1 MRVGAGRAEVVVG
14 DELHDV
20 GRTEFG
26 NSALA
31 IEWIMV
37 GLEPFDGTH
46 GARVSRRLRVVGRER
61 TCRFGFCAG
70 VSMLNGFNAYVSQG
84 EIEIEKGRI

>member
-20 GRTEFG
+20 GRTEFVD
-26 NSALA
+26 SALA

-46 GARVSRRLRVVGRER
+46 GARASRRLRVMGRGR
-61 TCRFGFCAG
+61 TCRFGFVPG
-70 VSMLNGFNAYVSQG
+70 VSMSNSFNAYVCQG